1 MKTLKKVIKNIEKMN
16 KFEKNENQWTN
27 EWKSLNKQKK
37 KHTLKKQSKN
47 EKAEKLSGNP
57 YETQNKV

>member
-1 MKTLKKVIKNIEKMN
+1 MKKWISLKKTKI
-16 KFEKNENQWTN
+16 NEQTN
-27 EWKSLNKQKK
+27 EKVWINKKK

-57 YETQNKV
+57 YETQNKA

>member
-1 MKTLKKVIKNIEKMN
+1 MKKWISLK
-16 KFEKNENQWTN
+16 KNENQWTN